1 MPLNDY
7 SAIVGDAL
15 VRAFPQF
22 ENCIRV
28 GSDTLHLEIHFPH
41 PRAPF
46 ELFITTENN
55 EIGLF
60 LAADHRHKENNE
72 IGLFLAADHRH
83 IGMNRRIL
91 VEEQIAQAQ
100 KLIAGLLSGAIPL
113 VRDARWSKLK
123 ISDDPS
129 IYGYDPD
136 ERLTFV

>member
-60 LAADHRHKENNE
+60 LA
-72 IGLFLAADHRH
+72 GDHRH

-100 KLIAGLLSGAIPL
+100 KLIAGLLSGTIPL

-136 ERLTFV
+136 ERLTFVTWDELGS

>member
-46 ELFITTENN
+46 ELFITT
-55 EIGLF
+55 
-60 LAADHRHKENNE
+60 ENNE

-136 ERLTFV
+136 ERLTFVTWDELGS